1 MEAENKFLSAFQQL
15 LNTQPESLKDSEQKE
30 LERLI
35 TSLPNDPTQ
44 LAEAIADWVL
54 LTRK

>member
-30 LERLI
+30 LEGSDRRLVCF
-35 TSLPNDPTQ
+35 SLEDKSCS
-44 LAEAIADWVL
+44 EADSGRFVN
-54 LTRK
+54 